1 MLGYCVN
8 RVLVRDGVDAIACRT
23 IAGSD
28 GVMRSA
34 TEFQFHLAVSR
45 SHACSTA
52 IRGSWRQTT
61 PQVVVA
67 LSLLPKR
74 QETGQ
79 ALVFG
84 SVGRGVEE
92 ASVDGFI

>member
-1 MLGYCVN
+1 MLGHCVN
-8 RVLVRDGVDAIACRT
+8 RVSVRDGVDVIACST

-34 TEFQFHLAVSR
+34 TVFRFHLAVSR
-45 SHACSTA
+45 SHVCSTA
-52 IRGSWRQTT
+52 IRGSWRQIA

-74 QETGQ
+74 QEAGQ
-79 ALVFG
+79 AFVFG
-84 SVGRGVEE
+84 PVGGGVEE

>member
-1 MLGYCVN
+1 MLGHCVS
-8 RVLVRDGVDAIACRT
+8 RVSVRDGVDAIVCMT
-23 IAGSD
+23 I
-28 GVMRSA
+28 
-34 TEFQFHLAVSR
+34 AVSR
-45 SHACSTA
+45 GHCCSTA